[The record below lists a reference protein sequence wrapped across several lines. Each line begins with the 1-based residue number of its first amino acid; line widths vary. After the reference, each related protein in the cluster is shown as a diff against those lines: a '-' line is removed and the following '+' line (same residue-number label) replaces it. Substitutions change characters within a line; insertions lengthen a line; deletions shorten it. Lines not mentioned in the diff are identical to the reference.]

1 MIYCNVK
8 FEYECCLF
16 ILLISFIYDF
26 IEKSPFLK
34 NKNNNNNFVRL
45 YIFILMKKI
54 ISFKLIL

>member
-1 MIYCNVK
+1 MIYCIVK

-45 YIFILMKKI
+45 YIFILMKKL
-54 ISFKLIL
+54 FLLN

>member
-16 ILLISFIYDF
+16 ILSMSFIYDF
-26 IEKSPFLK
+26 IEKSLFL
-34 NKNNNNNFVRL
+34 KNNNNNFVRL